1 MLMTLLDFLLLE
13 TTSAQ
18 TTAAL
23 NVCEGT
29 RFKALTYRS
38 MTLQCSALHY
48 CRRGAGLLTSS
59 RGPGSP

>member
-23 NVCEGT
+23 NVSTTADVEQGC
-29 RFKALTYRS
+29 
-38 MTLQCSALHY
+38 
-48 CRRGAGLLTSS
+48 
-59 RGPGSP
+59 